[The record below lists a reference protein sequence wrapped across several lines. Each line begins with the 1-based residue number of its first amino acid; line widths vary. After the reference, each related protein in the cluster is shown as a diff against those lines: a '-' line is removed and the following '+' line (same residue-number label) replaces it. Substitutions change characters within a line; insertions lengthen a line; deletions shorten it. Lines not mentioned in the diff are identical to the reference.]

1 MKNKNAVKPIVIL
14 TVVYGIALIWIV
26 LFKTIEP
33 WRIGE
38 LDRMRRINL
47 FPFTYD
53 TEAPFR
59 LSEVLLNVA
68 VFVPF
73 GVLLSML
80 GVRPAPTVLFGAG
93 FSLLME
99 TLQYAFRVGAS
110 DVTDLITNTAGT
122 ALGVGMYL
130 LLSRIVK
137 DRAKLNK
144 ALMIVGFACAGV
156 FFAFAA
162 VLFLANR

>member
-1 MKNKNAVKPIVIL
+1 MKQKGFEKRTLVLAIIYLVTLV
-14 TVVYGIALIWIV
+14 WIV
-26 LFKTIEP
+26 LFKTVEP
-33 WRIGE
+33 WKIGE

-47 FPFTYD
+47 IPFTYD
-53 TEAPFR
+53 TEAPFH

-73 GVLLSML
+73 GVLLTML
-80 GVRPAPTVLFGAG
+80 GVRPAPTVALGAG
-93 FSLLME
+93 FSLIME
-99 TLQYAFRVGAS
+99 SLQYALRIGAS

-122 ALGVGMYL
+122 AFGVGAYL
-130 LLSRIVK
+130 LLSRIVR
-137 DRAKLNK
+137 DREKLRR
-144 ALMIVGFACAGV
+144 AVVIVGFACAGV

>member
-1 MKNKNAVKPIVIL
+1 MKQKGFEKRTLVLAIIYLVTLV
-14 TVVYGIALIWIV
+14 WIV
-26 LFKTIEP
+26 LFKTVEP

-47 FPFTYD
+47 IPFNYD
-53 TEAPFR
+53 TEAPFH

-80 GVRPAPTVLFGAG
+80 GVRPALTVTLGAG

-122 ALGVGMYL
+122 ALGVGAYL

-137 DRAKLNK
+137 DRAKLRR
-144 ALMIVGFACAGV
+144 AVVIVGFACAGV

>member
-1 MKNKNAVKPIVIL
+1 MKNTTVKPIVIL
-14 TVVYGIALIWIV
+14 SVIYGIALIWIV
-26 LFKTIEP
+26 LFKTVEP
-33 WRIGE
+33 WKIGE

-47 FPFTYD
+47 IPFTYD
-53 TEAPFR
+53 TEAPFH
-59 LSEVLLNVA
+59 LSEVLLNAA

-80 GVRPAPTVLFGAG
+80 DVRPLLTVVFGAG

-99 TLQYAFRVGAS
+99 TLQYAFRLGAS

-122 ALGVGMYL
+122 AFGVGTYL

-137 DRAKLNK
+137 DRAKLRR
-144 ALMIVGFACAGV
+144 AVVIVGFACASV